1 MHNIILTAVLLILG
15 SASASAQFYTIT
27 KETEIRPEKQQK
39 VAPDTLQRG
48 LSAFESC
55 KKAEKDSLAPE
66 VPVKLLSELYA
77 RKVYARVSHEKAP
90 EKRTEGTTVCKKKV
104 LPALTIPNLYQ
115 EIIRNGIR
123 HPKIV
128 LAQAILETGWF
139 RSPLCRNGHYLFGL
153 RNPKTGKY
161 YEFNDWTESVRAYY
175 TKVQYKYTGGNYLLW
190 LHKIG
195 YAEDPRYVREVMKVV
210 SQL

>member
-27 KETEIRPEKQQK
+27 KEKEILPEKQQK

-48 LSAFESC
+48 SVAYESC
-55 KKAEKDSLAPE
+55 KKAEKDSFALE
-66 VPVKLLSELYA
+66 VPVKPLSELYA
-77 RKVYARVSHEKAP
+77 RKVYARVSHEKASDKGT
-90 EKRTEGTTVCKKKV
+90 EKTEVSERKE

-139 RSPLCRNGHYLFGL
+139 RSPLCRNRHNLFGL
-153 RNPKTGKY
+153 TNPKTGKY
-161 YEFNDWTESVRAYY
+161 YEFNHWMESVRAYY
-175 TKVQYKYTGGNYLLW
+175 TKVQYKYTGGSYLLW